1 MVGKASLGF
10 DPDVLCVADLD
21 VRFIDCDSSLLLRF
35 LEHLCLTALLLRRTL
50 DLSELS
56 DELDGDLCLRRRSLS
71 LLLALFISA
80 SLEIEDGGAICTY
93 LRCAGM
99 LAICLLCFSVS
110 MCTNSEPLSLFE
122 GPQNCF
128 LHTVHQNSCARRIGG
143 VSELSIHAC
152 SLSSHVLVVT

>member
-21 VRFIDCDSSLLLRF
+21 VRFIDGDSSLLLRF
-35 LEHLCLTALLLRRTL
+35 LEHLCLFALLLRRTL

-80 SLEIEDGGAICTY
+80 SLEIEDGGAICAY

-99 LAICLLCFSVS
+99 LAICLLCFSVL
-110 MCTNSEPLSLFE
+110 MCPNSEPYLCSKV
-122 GPQNCF
+122 PK
-128 LHTVHQNSCARRIGG
+128 TASCIRYTKI
-143 VSELSIHAC
+143 
-152 SLSSHVLVVT
+152 HVLVGLVMFLNCPSMPVPCHPICWL